1 MWVCLDEVKD
11 CDLDIREFIRVT
23 GGVGV
28 EVSGYCSARGDVIGI
43 TLESVDDTTFSL
55 FDILLHTV

>member
-1 MWVCLDEVKD
+1 MWVRLDEVKD

-28 EVSGYCSARGDVIGI
+28 EVSGYHSVSARG
-43 TLESVDDTTFSL
+43 
-55 FDILLHTV
+55 H